1 MKKLLL
7 VATVVLSTL
16 TFAQERTTKEER
28 LTPEQQTELKV
39 KQMTLDLDLTAKQ
52 QGELKTIILA
62 QAQKRQA
69 EIAAKEKTRVKGQ
82 KRSANERFEMKN
94 KMLAEQIEMK
104 AQMKETLSAEQFSK
118 WEAKKENSAS
128 KMKENRKKRAKQAK
142 ANQEVTK

>member
-7 VATVVLSTL
+7 VATIVLSTL

-69 EIAAKEKTRVKGQ
+69 EIVAKEKTRVKGQ

-104 AQMKETLSAEQFSK
+104 AQMKQTLSAEQFSK

>member
-7 VATVVLSTL
+7 VATIVLSTL

-52 QGELKTIILA
+52 QSELKTIILA

-69 EIAAKEKTRVKGQ
+69 EIVAKEKTRVKGQ

-104 AQMKETLSAEQFSK
+104 AQMKQTLSAEQFSK

>member
-7 VATVVLSTL
+7 VATIVLSTL
-16 TFAQERTTKEER
+16 TFAQERTAKGER

-52 QGELKTIILA
+52 QSELKTIILA

-69 EIAAKEKTRVKGQ
+69 EIVAKEKTRVKGQ

-104 AQMKETLSAEQFSK
+104 AQMKQTLSAEQFSK